1 MYNLSE
7 SLCKY
12 KPEVRSN
19 EATLDFFQG
28 LVERKLVL
36 QYCPHC
42 KKYSLTS
49 NRFCPYCLSE
59 VVWKEVSG
67 DGTIYTWTTN
77 YQNSHPAFTAEIPY
91 VIGTIQLKENV
102 LFIARI
108 LNLKSDDLKINMPV
122 KVNFWEMGNTY
133 PIPFFEPFN

>member
-1 MYNLSE
+1 MHNLSE
-7 SLCKY
+7 Y
-12 KPEVRSN
+12 KPEIHSS

-28 LVERKLVL
+28 LVDRKLLL

-49 NRFCPYCLSE
+49 NRFCPYCLSA
-59 VVWKEVSG
+59 VIWKEVNG
-67 DGTIYTWTTN
+67 EGTIYTWTTN

-91 VIGTIQLKENV
+91 VIGTILLKENV
-102 LFIARI
+102 LFIARVF
-108 LNLKSDDLKINMPV
+108 NSEQVDLKINMSV

-133 PIPFFEPFN
+133 PIPVFEPLN